1 MMAEGI
7 ELMAVGMGTVFAFL
21 TLLAFAMEFAGRF
34 LSLVLPP
41 DAQVSTSQS
50 IQAAKGGAEAEIA
63 LVIAA
68 AHRFREGGGQ

>member
-21 TLLAFAMEFAGRF
+21 ALLAFAMELAGRF
-34 LSLVLPP
+34 LSAVLPP
-41 DAQVSTSQS
+41 DAQVSSQS